1 MEETTRNWLVCIL
14 FAVLLVGGG
23 LGFAMHE
30 GWITV
35 DFPTATA
42 TPGHD

>member
-14 FAVLLVGGG
+14 FAVLLVGA
-23 LGFAMHE
+23 LGFAMHK

-35 DFPTATA
+35 DFQTATA
-42 TPGHD
+42 TPSHD